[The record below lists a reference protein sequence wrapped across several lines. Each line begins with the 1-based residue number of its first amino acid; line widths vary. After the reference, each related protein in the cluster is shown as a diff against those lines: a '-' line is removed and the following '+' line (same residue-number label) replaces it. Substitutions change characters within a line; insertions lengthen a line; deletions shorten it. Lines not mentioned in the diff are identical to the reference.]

1 MIVRLFGKMRL
12 EFLRP
17 ISDHPNNLLIIMEIS
32 TVAGTLLQ
40 NKGREMWTISPEA
53 MVYDA
58 IHLMNEKKVGALPVM
73 DGTSLIG
80 IVSERD
86 YMSKVILEGKASKE
100 TPVSDIMTRRVVTVT
115 RDQTISECMR
125 IITEERVRHL
135 PVIEDGA
142 LLGIVSIGDLVKWI
156 IATQRMT
163 IEQLENYIAGSYPG

>member
-1 MIVRLFGKMRL
+1 MRL
-12 EFLRP
+12 EFLKP

-32 TVAGTLLQ
+32 TAAGTILQ

-58 IHLMNEKKVGALPVM
+58 IQLMNEKKVGALPVL
-73 DGTSLIG
+73 DGARVVG

-86 YMSKVILEGKASKE
+86 YMSKVILEGKSSKE
-100 TPVSDIMTRRVVTVT
+100 TPVRDIMTRRVVSVT

-135 PVIEDGA
+135 PVVEDGA
-142 LLGIVSIGDLVKWI
+142 LIGIVSIGDLVKWI
-156 IATQRMT
+156 IATQRIT
-163 IEQLENYIAGSYPG
+163 IEQLEKYIAGSYPG